1 MAHLKTAVSKG
12 DHTLGNPKAAK
23 VLVEYGDY
31 QCPHCGLAFP
41 FINRL
46 LDNYGDE
53 ILFVFRNFPLQE
65 SHPAAMM
72 AALAAE
78 AAGLQ
83 GKFWEMHDMIFE
95 HQASLS
101 ADTLLHL
108 AEKLQLDMQKFSQ
121 DWRSQELMSRV
132 EGDFEGGLR
141 SGVNGTPTFFL
152 NGARYDH
159 YNETYESLEQM
170 MRD

>member
-1 MAHLKTAVSKG
+1 MAHLKTAVGKD
-12 DHTLGNPKAAK
+12 DHKLGNPNASK

-31 QCPHCGLAFP
+31 QCSHCGIAFP
-41 FINRL
+41 HINRL

-78 AAGLQ
+78 AAGKQ

-95 HQASLS
+95 HQDSLS
-101 ADTLLHL
+101 ADTLITL
-108 AEKLQLDMQKFSQ
+108 AEKLHLDMEQFSN
-121 DWRSQELMSRV
+121 DWRSQELLKRV
-132 EGDFEGGLR
+132 EGDFESGLR

-152 NGARYDH
+152 NGARYDN
-159 YNETYESLEQM
+159 YDETYASLEQM
-170 MRD
+170 MRE